1 MISKP
6 DDLPSDLVSA
16 LAALRTEREA
26 RRQAEALA
34 ASARAKLS
42 DNEAL
47 IAHLELWIE
56 KLKRELYGQRSERTA
71 RLIEQLEL
79 ELEELVTTASEDELA
94 AQAAAAKT
102 QTVRSFTRKRPLRQP
117 WPDDI
122 ERERV
127 VIEAPTTC
135 ACCGGSRLAKI
146 GEDVT
151 KTLEE
156 IPRRF
161 KLIETV
167 REKFTCRDCEKISQP
182 PAPFHTTPRGFI
194 GSQLLATILF
204 DKFGMHTPLN
214 RQSVRFKCE
223 GIDLPLSTLAD
234 QVGHGTLA
242 VMPLFHLIERHV
254 LAAERLHGD
263 DTTIRILAK
272 GKCTTGRIW
281 TYVRDDRSFAG
292 PAPPA
297 AAYYASSDRRG
308 AHPQKH
314 LAAFAGIL
322 QADCYNGFEPLFD
335 PQKKV
340 LPITP
345 AFCFAHAR
353 RGFFELADIE
363 KNARE
368 IKGKPVSPIALEAVR
383 RLDAL
388 FEIERAINGRGADER
403 RAVRQEKSK
412 PLLEDMHAWLLRER
426 ETLSRS
432 SEVLKPINYMLRRWD
447 DFARFLDDGRICLT
461 NNCAERA
468 LRGIALGR
476 RNWTFAGSQR
486 GADRAAIMLTM
497 ITTCR
502 LNDVDPKA
510 WLADILARIADLPAS
525 RLHELLPWEWKLLR
539 QADKPARQQAA

>member
-1 MISKP
+1 MTSKP
-6 DDLPSDLVSA
+6 GALPSDLASA
-16 LAALRTEREA
+16 YMALLAEREA
-26 RRQAEALA
+26 LQAERDVAVADA
-34 ASARAKLS
+34 ANARAELS

-47 IAHLELWIE
+47 IAHLELRIE

-94 AQAAAAKT
+94 AQAAAAKA
-102 QTVRSFTRKRPLRQP
+102 QKVRAFTRKRPVRKP

-122 ERERV
+122 EHERV

-146 GEDVT
+146 GEDAT

-161 KLIETV
+161 KVVETV
-167 REKFTCRDCEKISQP
+167 REKF
-182 PAPFHTTPRGFI
+182 
-194 GSQLLATILF
+194 
-204 DKFGMHTPLN
+204 
-214 RQSVRFKCE
+214 
-223 GIDLPLSTLAD
+223 TLAD
-234 QVGHGTLA
+234 QVGHGTFA

-272 GKCTTGRIW
+272 GKCVTGRIW
-281 TYVRDDRSFAG
+281 TYVRDDRPFAG

-297 AAYYASSDRRG
+297 AVYYASSDRRG
-308 AHPQKH
+308 QHPQKH
-314 LAAFAGIL
+314 LSAFTGIL

-363 KNARE
+363 KTVRE
-368 IKGKPVSPIALEAVR
+368 GQKGKPVSPIALEAVR

-388 FEIERAINGRGADER
+388 FEIERAINGRSADER

-412 PLLEDMHAWLLRER
+412 PLLDDMHAWLLRER

-432 SEVLKPINYMLRRWD
+432 SEVLKPMNYMLRRWD
-447 DFARFLDDGRICLT
+447 DFARFLDDGRICLS
-461 NNCAERA
+461 NNAAERA

-486 GADRAAIMLTM
+486 GADRAAVMLTL
-497 ITTCR
+497 ITSAR
-502 LNDVDPKA
+502 LNDIDPKA
-510 WLADILARIADLPAS
+510 WLADVLARIADLPAS
-525 RLHELLPWEWKLLR
+525 RLHELLPWEWKRLR
-539 QADKPARQQAA
+539 QADMPAYQQAA

>member
-1 MISKP
+1 M
-6 DDLPSDLVSA
+6 A
-16 LAALRTEREA
+16 LLAEREA
-26 RRQAEALA
+26 LQAERDVAVADA
-34 ASARAKLS
+34 ANARAELS

-47 IAHLELWIE
+47 IAHLELRIE

-94 AQAAAAKT
+94 AGTAAAKT
-102 QTVRSFTRKRPLRQP
+102 QTVRAFTRKRPVRKP

-127 VIEAPTTC
+127 VIEAPTSC
-135 ACCGGSRLAKI
+135 ACCGGSRLAKL

-151 KTLEE
+151 ETLEE

-182 PAPFHTTPRGFI
+182 PAPFHATPRGFI
-194 GSQLLATILF
+194 GPQLLATILF
-204 DKFGMHTPLN
+204 DKFGMHIPLN
-214 RQSVRFKCE
+214 RQSVRFKAE
-223 GIDLPLSTLAD
+223 RVDLPLATLPD
-234 QVGHGTLA
+234 QVGHGTFA
-242 VMPLFHLIERHV
+242 VMPLFQLIERHV

-281 TYVRDDRSFAG
+281 TYVRDDRPYGG

-297 AAYYASSDRRG
+297 AVYYASSDRRG
-308 AHPQKH
+308 QHPQKH
-314 LAAFAGIL
+314 LAAFTGIL

-353 RGFFELADIE
+353 RGFFELQ
-363 KNARE
+363 
-368 IKGKPVSPIALEAVR
+368 
-383 RLDAL
+383 
-388 FEIERAINGRGADER
+388 F
-403 RAVRQEKSK
+403 Q
-412 PLLEDMHAWLLRER
+412 LLE
-426 ETLSRS
+426 
-432 SEVLKPINYMLRRWD
+432 
-447 DFARFLDDGRICLT
+447 
-461 NNCAERA
+461 
-468 LRGIALGR
+468 
-476 RNWTFAGSQR
+476 
-486 GADRAAIMLTM
+486 
-497 ITTCR
+497 
-502 LNDVDPKA
+502 
-510 WLADILARIADLPAS
+510 
-525 RLHELLPWEWKLLR
+525 
-539 QADKPARQQAA
+539 